1 VCSSDLRLAG
11 AYDSN
16 IALLVTYGEDRR
28 ESYVR
33 LLEIL
38 RRMKLRGIDLQTNN
52 AFHYGLV
59 HWFLSQDVW
68 AKPTTRFVLPYLAQV
83 GLLASAT
90 EEIDL
95 DLFFQRVGAGLGARA
110 SAVGGEPGKAA
121 LAATRK
127 ILQLKETLLRR
138 PLDAIFEEPH
148 VLSAWLSRNR
158 RSFRVEGEGLA
169 ARVVWTK
176 NPLEVLED
184 TYWLLNMDPR
194 HGAPAAH
201 VIWDHDHALLQRG
214 LGFYRTLEE
223 RLGLERGAWE
233 ALVAR
238 LAATEAPG
246 GFDDAGWAR
255 VRASHAGFQLG
266 LEVLALL
273 PLLGVRTGFFELRVE
288 DDLFITIPARLLD
301 KELQTRMRKVLA
313 PPPRTQADRIVAVSG
328 GMFYA
333 QEAPHLPPLVTK
345 GSHFVAGQPLYVIEV
360 MKMFNKVLAPFAGTV
375 DEILVSADG
384 TIVQKG
390 QPLFRVT
397 PDEKI
402 VEESDADRTKR
413 LTASTSSYL
422 EALLG

>member
-1 VCSSDLRLAG
+1 VGEADDALRAC
-11 AYDSN
+11 
-16 IALLVTYGEDRR
+16 
-28 ESYVR
+28 
-33 LLEIL
+33 
-38 RRMKLRGIDLQTNN
+38 
-52 AFHYGLV
+52 
-59 HWFLSQDVW
+59 
-68 AKPTTRFVLPYLAQV
+68 PTSRFA
-83 GLLASAT
+83 
-90 EEIDL
+90 
-95 DLFFQRVGAGLGARA
+95 RVGASLGTRA
-110 SAVGGEPGKAA
+110 SAAGGEPGKAA

-158 RSFRVEGEGLA
+158 RSFRVEGEGPS

-194 HGAPAAH
+194 RGAPAAH

-214 LGFYRTLEE
+214 LGFYRTLAE
-223 RLGLERGAWE
+223 RLGLEAGAWE

-238 LAATEAPG
+238 LSRSEAPS
-246 GFDDAGWAR
+246 GFDDASWAR

-266 LEVLALL
+266 LEVLTLL
-273 PLLGVRTGFFELRVE
+273 PLIGVRTGFYELRVE
-288 DDLFITIPARLLD
+288 DDLFITIPPRLLD
-301 KELQTRMRKVLA
+301 KELQAKMRKVLA
-313 PPPRTQADRIVAVSG
+313 PPPRTQANRIVAVSG

-345 GSHFVAGQPLYVIEV
+345 GSHFTAGQPLYVIEV

-375 DEILVSADG
+375 DEVLVSGDG

-390 QPLFRVT
+390 QPLYRVT
-397 PDEKI
+397 PDETI
-402 VEESDADRTKR
+402 VEESHDERAAR
-413 LTASTSSYL
+413 LATSTSSYV
-422 EALLG
+422 EACLRAP